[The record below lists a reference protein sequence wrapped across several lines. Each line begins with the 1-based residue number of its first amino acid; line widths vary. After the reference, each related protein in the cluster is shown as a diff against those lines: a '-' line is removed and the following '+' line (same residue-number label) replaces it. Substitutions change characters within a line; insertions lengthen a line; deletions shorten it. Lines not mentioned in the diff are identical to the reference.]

1 MEVPVLQLE
10 RLSLPTV
17 LLPSQMPKLKSV
29 RLSYSRSERAED
41 YSSLEVRR
49 KNLWI
54 ELGASAENPDDLFF
68 CRVLANAPDQL
79 FANNNQDQNSR
90 NITTDQIAFRVL
102 SNMYNQKDRPKPVF
116 LIILF
121 LLALDSN
128 T

>member
-29 RLSYSRSERAED
+29 GLSYSRSERAED

-54 ELGASAENPDDLFF
+54 ELGASAENPDGLFF

-90 NITTDQIAFRVL
+90 NITTDQSAFRVL